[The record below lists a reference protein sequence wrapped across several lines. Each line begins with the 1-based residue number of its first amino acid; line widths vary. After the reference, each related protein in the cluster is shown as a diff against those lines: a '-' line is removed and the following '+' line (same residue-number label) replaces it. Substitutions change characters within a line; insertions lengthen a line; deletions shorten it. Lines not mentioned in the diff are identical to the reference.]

1 LKNTFIAVLY
11 LSLAFSS
18 SNKKYSTD
26 KFFNVLQEKFGVQS
40 PEDFLKL
47 RSQPSK
53 IEEIRSSREM
63 ADFIGEWERKHVD
76 NEMYV
81 TTSTDKT
88 MGNWFAIVAMD
99 SAEGSVTASHEDGE
113 TVLNYLLDMA
123 EMESDEG
130 DENGDGRNRNSSALN
145 YAQDYVDRD
154 AIIQN
159 QTTFDLITEFNL
171 IVDST
176 NVSGGLGGNDPSNCQ
191 INWPQDPYKMAVYS
205 FVSEYVLNEGASVGC
220 FVDSDSLDQM
230 YESVALDMESGWSGD
245 DDGDDDG
252 DGDHDAYTYGPR
264 IAAYL
269 TDLDPGTGNIY
280 FDDSG
285 DVATITFIDVSS
297 FGGST
302 NQTNTFQIQ
311 LVYSTGEV
319 IISYKDLSLAG
330 SNASEAPGGLA
341 VGLGDGEGVFN
352 EVDMNQIGSEVFY
365 NCPVE
370 AFGSSNDLD
379 LEYTKLTFTPS
390 ADYSAYSMISEI
402 ITELPGTYS
411 NSISIDDDNYQSVS
425 LLADFQFYDNTYS
438 EIFINNDGN
447 IGFDEGDTTCVC
459 WSCEDGEG
467 QCAAQYLVGGRA
479 GDDGDDDG
487 DDEGS
492 KLYIMNLNF
501 TEFMLFAFGIAPER
515 VDDPLVV
522 ILDYDTQIVMAQEL
536 TPFGQEPEYIVSDS
550 EDWEMGVIVDT
561 LEQTITFNDLS
572 LSDRLTGQTGLTLN
586 GTIGAGTIDFIAG
599 VETEINFPSMFSD
612 MDEQEDQIFIFYDD
626 SSGIDIDQSENDY
639 GDVEID
645 TTEFYWHATS
655 DSIFLTYPE
664 SEEEEELVISGS
676 FIFSADSLYFTSV
689 AYECG
694 NEASGDC
701 GEEMLGDFPIVRDL
715 EYGDIANFSM
725 VETLWLVPFEN
736 ETVST
741 DIETTP
747 EKFMLHQSYPNPFNP
762 ITTIKFDIGSVNA
775 GLVTLKIYN
784 IAGRNVATLLDKTL
798 EPGLY
803 EFQWNA
809 INIPSGV
816 YFSELTSGTQR
827 QTQKMI
833 LLK

>member
-1 LKNTFIAVLY
+1 MSF
-11 LSLAFSS
+11 AFSS

-26 KFFNVLQEKFGVQS
+26 KFFNILQEKFGVQG

-47 RSQPSK
+47 RSQPSR

-99 SAEGSVTASHEDGE
+99 SAEGSVTASHENGE

-130 DENGDGRNRNSSALN
+130 DDNGEDRVRNSSALN

-154 AIIQN
+154 AITQN
-159 QTTFDLITEFNL
+159 QTIFDLVTEFNL

-205 FVSEYVLNEGASVGC
+205 FVSEYVLDEGASVGC
-220 FVDSDSLDQM
+220 FVDSDTLDQT

-245 DDGDDDG
+245 DDGDD
-252 DGDHDAYTYGPR
+252 DAYTYGPR

-311 LVYSTGEV
+311 LIYSTSEV
-319 IISYKDLSLAG
+319 IISYQDLSLAG

-341 VGLGDGEGVFN
+341 VGLGNGEGLFD
-352 EVDMNQIGSEVFY
+352 EVDMTQIGSEVFY

-370 AFGSSNDLD
+370 AFGNSNDLD

-390 ADYSAYSMISEI
+390 ADFSTYSVISEI

-411 NSISIDDDNYQSVS
+411 NLISIDDDNYQLVS
-425 LLADFQFYDNTYS
+425 LLTDFQFYDNTYS

-459 WSCEDGEG
+459 WPCEDGEG

-479 GDDGDDDG
+479 GDNDGDDG

-536 TPFGQEPEYIVSDS
+536 TPFGQEPDYIVSDS
-550 EDWEMGVIVDT
+550 EDWEAGVMVDT
-561 LEQTITFNDLS
+561 LEQTITFNDLT
-572 LSDRLTGQTGLTLN
+572 LSDRFTGQTGLTLN

-612 MDEQEDQIFIFYDD
+612 MNEEENQQVIIFYDD
-626 SSGIDIDQSENDY
+626 SSGIDIDQSEDDY
-639 GDVEID
+639 GNVEID
-645 TTEFYWHATS
+645 TSEFYWHATS

-664 SEEEEELVISGS
+664 SEEEDEEIISGT
-676 FIFSADSLYFTSV
+676 FIFSADSLYFARV
-689 AYECG
+689 AHECG
-694 NEASGDC
+694 SEHSRDCSG
-701 GEEMLGDFPIVRDL
+701 EMLGDFPIVRDL
-715 EYGDIANFSM
+715 EQGDITNFSM
-725 VETLWLVPFEN
+725 IETLWLVPFEN
-736 ETVST
+736 ETVSIDFDT
-741 DIETTP
+741 AP

-762 ITTIKFDIGSVNA
+762 ITTIRFDIGIANA
-775 GLVTLKIYN
+775 GSITLRIYD
-784 IAGRNVATLLDKTL
+784 IKGRNVATLLDKTV
-798 EPGLY
+798 EPGIY
-803 EFQWNA
+803 KFRWNA
-809 INIPSGV
+809 SNLPSGV
-816 YFSELTSGTQR
+816 YFSVLTSEIKR